1 MPLTSD
7 KILQFI
13 QSQTARPV
21 NLKDLARAM
30 NISQEEYPA
39 FRRLV
44 KKLITDGS
52 LIMLK
57 RGRIG
62 QPDQLDM
69 AVGTISINRS
79 GRGFLE
85 VEGVEQDIMIAD
97 AGLHTALDGDRAM
110 VKLLGERSGRP
121 YGTVIKVLERFDRN
135 IVGVLHKK
143 NELLFV
149 HPDNPR
155 IHRDIYISR
164 QDSLHAQ
171 EGEKVVVKLTSWDD
185 PHTNPYGRIAERIG
199 PPTAPGVDMLAII
212 KSHNLLE
219 DFSDEVMNQ
228 AEKAAAMDTS
238 REIARRADLTRECI
252 YTIDPFDAKDH
263 DDAISIARTP
273 QGYRLGVHIADVSF
287 YVTEGSALD
296 AAAFERGNSVYLP
309 GMVIPMLPEVLS
321 NDVCSLRPNRRRL
334 AHSVILDFDRHGKVL
349 GWQIMDTVIRSQAK
363 LSYEEVQDF
372 FNGQPVTP
380 GVSRVADS
388 LLLARELATL
398 LTRQRAAEGSLDFDL
413 PEAKII
419 LNKQGEVLELGDKV
433 RLESH
438 RLIEEFMLAANRAVA
453 FEAFSKDQPFLYRV
467 HGKPAIAKLTAF
479 SEMMGRLGH
488 TFHASEHIKP
498 IQFARFLQQVKGRP
512 EEDFIN
518 ELMLRSMQKAIY
530 QGENIGH
537 FGLAFTHYTHFTSPI
552 RRYPDLLVHRLIRKL
567 RQGKYPAPFA
577 RRVTG
582 LIDRVSGH
590 CSETERVAEA
600 AEREGVRT
608 KQVSFMARH
617 VGDEFEGIISGTV
630 ASGFFVRL
638 TSLGAEG
645 MVRLS
650 SVDDDY
656 YHYDEKQYRIIGR
669 HTGRIFRMG
678 DPVKVAVDSVRTE
691 LNEINLTLVET
702 GREKKG
708 MEEEK
713 PRRRSRSFRRRH
725 RGH

>member
-7 KILQFI
+7 AILQFI
-13 QSQTARPV
+13 KAETSRPMRF
-21 NLKDLARAM
+21 KELARAM
-30 NISQEEYPA
+30 KISQEAYPS

-44 KKLITDGS
+44 TKLIAEGS
-52 LIMLK
+52 LVQLK

-62 QPDQLDM
+62 QADQLDM

-85 VEGVEQDIMIAD
+85 VEGAEQDIMIID
-97 AGLHTALDGDRAM
+97 AGLLTALDGDRVM
-110 VKLLGERSGRP
+110 VRLLGDRSGRP
-121 YGTVIKVLERFDRN
+121 AGTVIKILERYDRN

-143 NELLFV
+143 DELLFV

-155 IHRDIYISR
+155 IHRDIYIAR
-164 QDSLHAQ
+164 HDSLHAQ
-171 EGEKVVVKLTSWDD
+171 DGEKVVVKLSAWDD
-185 PHTNPYGRIAERIG
+185 PHTNPYGRVTERIG
-199 PPTAPGVDMLAII
+199 RPTAPGVDMLTII
-212 KSHNLLE
+212 KSHSLPE
-219 DFSDEVMNQ
+219 GFSDEVMNQ
-228 AEKAAAMDTS
+228 AEKAAAMDTGK
-238 REIARRADLTRECI
+238 EIARRTDLTSECI

-287 YVTEGSALD
+287 YVSEGSALD

-334 AHSVILDFDRHGKVL
+334 AHSVIMDFDRHGKVL
-349 GWQIMDTVIRSQAK
+349 GWRIVDTVIRSQAK

-372 FNGQPVTP
+372 FNGQPATP
-380 GVSRVADS
+380 GVRRVADS
-388 LLLARELATL
+388 LLLARELAML
-398 LTRQRAAEGSLDFDL
+398 LTRQRGAEGSLDFDL

-467 HGKPAIAKLTAF
+467 HEKPSMAKLTAF

-498 IQFARFLQQVKGRP
+498 IQYARFLQQIKGRP

-518 ELMLRSMQKAIY
+518 ELMLRSMQKALY

-552 RRYPDLLVHRLIRKL
+552 RRYPDLLVHRLIRRL
-567 RQGKYPAPFA
+567 RGGKYPAAFA

-582 LIDRVSGH
+582 LTDRVSKH
-590 CSETERVAEA
+590 CSETERVAET

-617 VGDEFEGIISGTV
+617 VGEEFEGVISGTV
-630 ASGFFVRL
+630 AFGFFVRL
-638 TSLGAEG
+638 TNLGAEG
-645 MVRLS
+645 LVRLS
-650 SVDDDY
+650 SIDDDY

-669 HTGRIFRMG
+669 NTGRIFRMG
-678 DPVKVAVDSVRTE
+678 DPVKVAVDSVKTE
-691 LNEINLTLVET
+691 LNEINLTLAAT
-702 GREKKG
+702 GTQTKG
-708 MEEEK
+708 LEEEK
-713 PRRRSRSFRRRH
+713 PRRRSRSYRRRNRRH
-725 RGH
+725 